1 MRWNLKSKPNQ
12 EKVQAIQSALQ
23 VDEIIATLL
32 VQRGV
37 ETFEQAKTFFRPTLA
52 DLHNPYLMKDMD
64 KAVVRIEKAI
74 SNNENILVFGDYDV
88 DGTTAVSLVSSY
100 LRSFYPNV
108 ATYIPDRYAE
118 GYGISYM
125 GIDYAE
131 DNDISLIIAL
141 DCGIKSIDHVNYA
154 KAKNIDFII
163 CDHHRPGP
171 VLPDAIAVLDPK
183 RDDCSYPYDELCGCG
198 VGFKLVQALA
208 ENRNQTIADLVLYLD
223 LVATAIAADI
233 VPITGENR
241 VLAKFG
247 LEVINSNPR
256 PGIKALV
263 TSSIRS
269 SSSGQNVNKKVLT
282 ITDVVF
288 IVAPR
293 INAAGRIKHGNEAV
307 ALLTEYNLEQAEQFA
322 SEIEQHNS
330 DRKELDKQITKEA
343 LLQIEENNEQNRFST
358 VVYQENW
365 HKGVI
370 GIVASRLVENYYRP
384 TIVFTKS
391 GDKLAA
397 SARSVKDFD
406 VYNALEACAEHLE
419 QFGGH
424 MYAAGMTL
432 KEENYDNFKNA
443 FEKVVQE
450 TIHPD
455 LLMPEITYDA
465 EIDLSEIHPK
475 LMRVL
480 KQFEPFGPEN
490 MTPLFLA
497 KNVVDSGYAKTLGA
511 DNEHLKAFVK
521 QNNSENFGAIGF
533 GLGNKLDL
541 VTHKNKFDAIF
552 SLEENEWKDII
563 TLQLQLRDIR
573 SSNG

>member
-1 MRWNLKSKPNQ
+1 MRWNPKSKPNP

-32 VQRGV
+32 VQRGI

-64 KAVVRIEKAI
+64 KAVARIENAI
-74 SNNENILVFGDYDV
+74 TNNENILVFGDYDV

-131 DNDISLIIAL
+131 DNGISLIIAL

-163 CDHHRPGP
+163 CDHHRPGDI
-171 VLPDAIAVLDPK
+171 LPDAVAVLDPK
-183 RDDCSYPYDELCGCG
+183 REDCSYPYDELCGCG

-208 ENRNQTIADLVLYLD
+208 ENRNQTIEDLVEYLD

-233 VPITGENR
+233 VPINGENR

-256 PGIKALV
+256 PGIKAL
-263 TSSIRS
+263 IL
-269 SSSGQNVNKKVLT
+269 NVKKKVLT

-307 ALLTEYNLEQAEQFA
+307 ALLTEYDLDQAEQFA

-343 LLQIEENNEQNRFST
+343 LLQIEENNEQTRFST

-391 GDKLAA
+391 GEKLAA

-406 VYNALEACAEHLE
+406 IYNALETCAEHLE

-432 KEENYDNFKNA
+432 LEENYENFKNA

-455 LLMPEITYDA
+455 LLTPEISYDA
-465 EIDLSEIHPK
+465 EIELSEINPK
-475 LMRVL
+475 LMRLL

-497 KNVVDSGYAKTLGA
+497 KGVTDSGYAKTLGS

-521 QNNSENFGAIGF
+521 QGNSESFGAIGF
-533 GLGNKLDL
+533 GLGNKLDW
-541 VTHKNKFDAIF
+541 VTNKNKFDAIF
-552 SLEENEWKDII
+552 SLEENEWKDTI
-563 TLQLQLRDIR
+563 TLQLQLRDINA
-573 SSNG
+573 SNG

>member
-1 MRWNLKSKPNQ
+1 MRWNPKSKPNP
-12 EKVQAIQSALQ
+12 EKVQAIQQALQ

-32 VQRGV
+32 VQRGI

-64 KAVVRIEKAI
+64 KAVARIEKAI
-74 SNNENILVFGDYDV
+74 ANKENILVFGDYDV

-163 CDHHRPGP
+163 CDHHRPGDI
-171 VLPDAIAVLDPK
+171 LPNAVAVLDPK
-183 RDDCSYPYDELCGCG
+183 RDDCSYPYNELCGCG
-198 VGFKLVQALA
+198 IGFKLIQALA
-208 ENRNQTIADLVLYLD
+208 ENRNQTIEDLVEYLD

-233 VPITGENR
+233 VPINGENR

-256 PGIKALV
+256 PGIKAL
-263 TSSIRS
+263 I
-269 SSSGQNVNKKVLT
+269 QNVKKKVLT

-307 ALLTEYNLEQAEQFA
+307 ALLTEYDLEQAEQFA

-343 LLQIEENNEQNRFST
+343 LLQIEENNEQVRFST

-391 GDKLAA
+391 GEKLAA

-406 VYNALEACAEHLE
+406 IYNALEACAEHLE

-432 KEENYDNFKNA
+432 LEENYENFKNA

-455 LLMPEITYDA
+455 LLIPEISYDA
-465 EIDLSEIHPK
+465 EIELSEINPK
-475 LMRVL
+475 LMRLL

-497 KNVVDSGYAKTLGA
+497 KGLTDSGYAKTLGS

-521 QNNSENFGAIGF
+521 QGNSESFGAIGF

-541 VTHKNKFDAIF
+541 VTNKNKFDAIF
-552 SLEENEWKDII
+552 SLEENEWKDTV

-573 SSNG
+573 

>member
-1 MRWNLKSKPNQ
+1 MRWNPKSKPNP
-12 EKVQAIQSALQ
+12 EKVKAIQSTLQ
-23 VDEIIATLL
+23 VDEIIAKLL
-32 VQRGV
+32 VQRGI

-64 KAVVRIEKAI
+64 KAVARIEKAI
-74 SNNENILVFGDYDV
+74 ANNEYILVFGDYDV

-163 CDHHRPGP
+163 CDHHRPGDI
-171 VLPDAIAVLDPK
+171 LPDAVAVLDPK
-183 RDDCSYPYDELCGCG
+183 REDCSYPYDELCGCG

-208 ENRNQTIADLVLYLD
+208 ENRNQTIEDLVEYLD

-233 VPITGENR
+233 VPINGENR

-256 PGIKALV
+256 PGIKAL
-263 TSSIRS
+263 I
-269 SSSGQNVNKKVLT
+269 QNVKKKVLT

-307 ALLTEYNLEQAEQFA
+307 ALLTEYDLDQAEQFA

-343 LLQIEENNEQNRFST
+343 LLQIEENNEQTRFST

-391 GDKLAA
+391 GEKLAA

-406 VYNALEACAEHLE
+406 IYNALETCAEHLE

-432 KEENYDNFKNA
+432 LEENYENFKNA

-455 LLMPEITYDA
+455 LLTPEISYDA
-465 EIDLSEIHPK
+465 EIELSEINPK
-475 LMRVL
+475 LMRLL

-497 KNVVDSGYAKTLGA
+497 KGVTDSGYAKTLGS

-521 QNNSENFGAIGF
+521 QGNSESFGAIGF

-541 VTHKNKFDAIF
+541 VTNKNKFDAIF
-552 SLEENEWKDII
+552 SLEENEWKDTV
-563 TLQLQLRDIR
+563 TLQLQLRDINT
-573 SSNG
+573 SNG

>member
-1 MRWNLKSKPNQ
+1 MRWNPKSKPNP
-12 EKVQAIQSALQ
+12 EKVQAIQQALQ

-32 VQRGV
+32 VQRGI
-37 ETFEQAKTFFRPTLA
+37 ETFEQAKTFFRPTLV

-64 KAVVRIEKAI
+64 KAVARIEKAI
-74 SNNENILVFGDYDV
+74 ANKENILVFGDYDV

-163 CDHHRPGP
+163 CDHHRPGDI
-171 VLPDAIAVLDPK
+171 LPDAVAVLDPK
-183 RDDCSYPYDELCGCG
+183 REDCSYPYDELCGCG
-198 VGFKLVQALA
+198 VGFKLIQALA
-208 ENRNQTIADLVLYLD
+208 ENQNQTIEDLVEYLD

-233 VPITGENR
+233 VPINGENR

-256 PGIKALV
+256 PGIKAL
-263 TSSIRS
+263 I
-269 SSSGQNVNKKVLT
+269 QNVKKKVLT

-307 ALLTEYNLEQAEQFA
+307 ALLTEYDLDQAEQFA

-391 GDKLAA
+391 GEKLAA

-432 KEENYDNFKNA
+432 LEENYENFKNA

-455 LLMPEITYDA
+455 LLTPEISYDA
-465 EIDLSEIHPK
+465 EIELSEINPK
-475 LMRVL
+475 LMRLL

-497 KNVVDSGYAKTLGA
+497 KGLTDSGYAKTLGS

-521 QNNSENFGAIGF
+521 QGNSESFGAIGF

-541 VTHKNKFDAIF
+541 VTNKNKFDAIF
-552 SLEENEWKDII
+552 SLEENEWKDTI
-563 TLQLQLRDIR
+563 TLQLQLRDINA
-573 SSNG
+573 SNG